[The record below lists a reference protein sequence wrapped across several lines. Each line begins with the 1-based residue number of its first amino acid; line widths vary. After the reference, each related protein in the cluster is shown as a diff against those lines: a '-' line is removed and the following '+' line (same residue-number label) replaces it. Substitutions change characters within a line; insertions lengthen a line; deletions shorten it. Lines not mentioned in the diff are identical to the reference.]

1 MNDRFLRA
9 CRREPV
15 DATPVWFMRQAGRY
29 MSAYRG
35 LRERYGLLEICRQP
49 ELAAQVTLQ
58 PVDAIE
64 VDAAILFSDLLLPLD
79 PLGIPF
85 RFEKGEGPVIDPPV
99 RTVERIDRLRVFE
112 PREARGRRP
121 SGRTSILYAGLITA
135 AKGCRTILAVAR
147 RLPEAD
153 FVLLGPV
160 AADMDRHLHPL
171 PPNVVLRGEIGPDDV
186 LQHMKAGDLFLFPT
200 RTEGFPNAVL
210 EAMASGLPVVATRVG
225 AIPEMV
231 EEGKGGLLVDG
242 ADPQEL
248 VDALGFL
255 LDKPEVRLR
264 MGRFNHRK
272 CREWYA
278 YSVVA
283 PRLTSLYRSIL
294 DGA

>member
-1 MNDRFLRA
+1 MLRDLVCVLLA
-9 CRREPV
+9 RLRGVPV
-15 DATPVWFMRQAGRY
+15 VTH
-29 MSAYRG
+29 YRG
-35 LRERYGLLEICRQP
+35 DIPEFGRGRGRRIGGRLLRKLARTSKLNIAVNRVSLAFLAGLQCE
-49 ELAAQVTLQ
+49 AQSA
-58 PVDAIE
+58 PV
-64 VDAAILFSDLLLPLD
+64 LLPNFIRD
-79 PLGIPF
+79 S
-85 RFEKGEGPVIDPPV
+85 
-99 RTVERIDRLRVFE
+99 VFE

-278 YSVVA
+278 YSIVA